1 MRSKLIALKKMRLVK
16 NENDLEVMLLENLNQ
31 HFELAD
37 FKKLMIIDSPSGVNF
52 IVLSLS

>member
-37 FKKLMIIDSPSGVNF
+37 FKKLMIIDSSSGVNVN
-52 IVLSLS
+52 VLTLS